1 MWASTPCKQLLA
13 WVQPRSSSFIGEA
26 EPRGQ
31 QPLVASS
38 ASLSGQLQG
47 SFMQR
52 AASKL
57 RAHHPTAGSTAMG
70 IIASSCEQYNN
81 TTCSKQLHWKQAA
94 TPLMYSQR
102 EVLHRHHL
110 MRPTHTWST
119 QGHATS
125 LHEADHAG
133 CKWWACAGLF
143 DRRTHAYV
151 GRRHKEYIAWA

>member
-1 MWASTPCKQLLA
+1 MLCGHRPQSGVACLGLTPDDD
-13 WVQPRSSSFIGEA
+13 FIGEA

-70 IIASSCEQYNN
+70 IIASSCDDADNLTYV
-81 TTCSKQLHWKQAA
+81 TARL
-94 TPLMYSQR
+94 
-102 EVLHRHHL
+102 
-110 MRPTHTWST
+110 
-119 QGHATS
+119 
-125 LHEADHAG
+125 EADG
-133 CKWWACAGLF
+133 
-143 DRRTHAYV
+143 YSS
-151 GRRHKEYIAWA
+151 Y